1 MKRSALITAVS
12 VSVAASMLAAGAS
25 GQPEAQAQ
33 PQAQPQLEA
42 GRGLRPERGLLTGHR
57 ALSRIDP
64 QQLMNTNILAQ
75 GLSRPMA
82 FAGTGLRQDEIQ
94 RHLLTDRPT
103 RFKPVGSTSVVFEMR
118 LDGPVNGAF
127 KPRSRQ
133 RSGGAASEVAA
144 YRIARLLGMDNV
156 PPAVTRRIRREDIQA
171 RLHPD
176 FADAW
181 DEIVD
186 WTVWNDDG
194 TCTGAAIY
202 WVPQM
207 RSLGLER
214 AGRMTRWTRRL
225 RQGGEIDANDVP
237 LHADLS
243 RLVVFDYLIGNWDRW
258 SGANAQGLPDASRL
272 IIRDHDSAFSVPL
285 PAEIHRRVFDHLKRT
300 EKFSRTFVQRLLR
313 MNEEALRAEL
323 GRDPGA
329 RGAHGELSL
338 DDRQIAAVMDR
349 RQAVISYIVALIDA
363 HGRDRVLSLP

>member
-1 MKRSALITAVS
+1 
-12 VSVAASMLAAGAS
+12 MLAAGAS
-25 GQPEAQAQ
+25 GQPEV
-33 PQAQPQLEA
+33 PPEG
-42 GRGLRPERGLLTGHR
+42 GRVVRPERGLLTGHR
-57 ALSRIDP
+57 GLSRIDP
-64 QQLMNTNILAQ
+64 QQFINSDILAKAP
-75 GLSRPMA
+75 SRPLA

-103 RFKPVGSTSVVFEMR
+103 RFKPVGSTSVVFEML
-118 LDGPVNGAF
+118 LDGPINGAF
-127 KPRSRQ
+127 KPRNRQ
-133 RSGGAASEVAA
+133 RPGGAASEVAA
-144 YRIARLLGMDNV
+144 YRIARLLGMDDV
-156 PPAVTRRIRREDIQA
+156 PPAVTRRVRREDIQA

-176 FADAW
+176 FEDAW
-181 DEIVD
+181 DEIVQ
-186 WTVWNDDG
+186 WTIWNDDG
-194 TCTGAAIY
+194 TCTGASIY
-202 WVPQM
+202 WVPQI

-225 RQGGEIDANDVP
+225 RQGGEIAAKDVP

-258 SGANAQGLPDASRL
+258 SGGNAQGLPDASRL
-272 IIRDHDSAFSVPL
+272 IIRDHDSAFSAPL
-285 PAEIHRRVFDHLKRT
+285 PAETHRRVFDHLKRT

-313 MNEEALRAEL
+313 MNEQALRAEL

-338 DDRQIAAVMDR
+338 DDRQIADVMDR